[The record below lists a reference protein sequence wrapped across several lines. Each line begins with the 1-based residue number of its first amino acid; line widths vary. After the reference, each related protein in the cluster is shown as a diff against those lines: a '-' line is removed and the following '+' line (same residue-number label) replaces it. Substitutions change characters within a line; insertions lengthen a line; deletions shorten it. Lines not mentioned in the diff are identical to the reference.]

1 MDLLKQY
8 GFVII
13 GSDKIAYRKLQ
24 RLPKKKNF
32 VKAVGI

>member
-13 GSDKIAYRKLQ
+13 GSDKIADRKLQ
-24 RLPKKKNF
+24 RLKKK
-32 VKAVGI
+32 KKKTL